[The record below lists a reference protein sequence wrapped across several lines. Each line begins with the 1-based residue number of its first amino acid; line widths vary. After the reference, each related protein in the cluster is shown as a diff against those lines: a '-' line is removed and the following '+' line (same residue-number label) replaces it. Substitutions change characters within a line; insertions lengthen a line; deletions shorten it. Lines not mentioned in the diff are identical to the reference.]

1 MLILLL
7 CAAMVVAW
15 RWPQT
20 PVGRTLHRLMVA
32 WPARKLANLSPGK
45 ALPKLAS
52 GRVLLVLIVLIGIVL
67 ADGVFRGDVMM
78 FLAQISPEGIAW
90 FVTFDVATY
99 FDVIALALMLAATVR
114 MRAVAQALRAWVAR
128 VREGVAVR
136 RSSARSRRPRRPVR
150 KPPPKSSDDDGG
162 WAPALGHA

>member
-20 PVGRTLHRLMVA
+20 PVGRVLHRLMVE
-32 WPARKLANLSPGK
+32 WPARRLANLSPGK
-45 ALPKLAS
+45 MLPKLPA

-67 ADGVFRGDVMM
+67 AEGVFRGDVMM

-90 FVTFDVATY
+90 FATFDIAAY
-99 FDVIALALMLAATVR
+99 FDVVALALMLGATVR
-114 MRAVAQALRAWVAR
+114 LRAVAQALRAWAAR
-128 VREGVAVR
+128 VRQAVAVR
-136 RSSARSRRPRRPVR
+136 RLSARSRRARRPVR
-150 KPPPKSSDDDGG
+150 RPPPRSGDDDGG
-162 WAPALGHA
+162 WAWAYA